1 MRRRAERADPLDLFD
16 AVLQDADNRVVVA
29 QALEPA
35 GRLLVLRVL
44 DRQEHHVDRTVDA
57 TRVGQHRAGHHD
69 RLLVIGP
76 DLDLIAR
83 GGVPTYRDRMPGGMQ
98 HSGDGRTDRAGT
110 DECYRCAHRSQHT
123 YGGWVAEPSLRR
135 AIPSDAVSIAELAE
149 RAYEKYI
156 ARIGRRPA
164 PMDTDY
170 AALIGAA
177 NVWVLIDDNG
187 LVGSLVTCV
196 MDDHLLL
203 DAIAV
208 APHAQGRG
216 YGGALLLRRAE
227 DDAARPAS
235 RRSGFTPMPR

>member
-1 MRRRAERADPLDLFD
+1 
-16 AVLQDADNRVVVA
+16 
-29 QALEPA
+29 
-35 GRLLVLRVL
+35 
-44 DRQEHHVDRTVDA
+44 
-57 TRVGQHRAGHHD
+57 
-69 RLLVIGP
+69 
-76 DLDLIAR
+76 
-83 GGVPTYRDRMPGGMQ
+83 
-98 HSGDGRTDRAGT
+98 
-110 DECYRCAHRSQHT
+110 
-123 YGGWVAEPSLRR
+123 VAEPLLRR

-149 RAYEKYI
+149 RAYEKYV

-216 YGGALLLRRAE
+216 YGALLLRRAE
-227 DDAARPAS
+227 DDAREAGVTEVRLYTNAAMTENIAMYPRFGYVETHRGGQDGF
-235 RRSGFTPMPR
+235 RRVFFSKRL